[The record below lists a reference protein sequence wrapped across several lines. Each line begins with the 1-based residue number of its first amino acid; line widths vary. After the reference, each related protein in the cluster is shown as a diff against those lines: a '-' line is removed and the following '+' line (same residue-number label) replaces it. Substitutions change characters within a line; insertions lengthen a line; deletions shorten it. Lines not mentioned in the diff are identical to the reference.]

1 MIMAKNGMK
10 RPEFEH
16 KKNPVPPVPILE
28 GKAKTGKVK
37 ANPLIAGADGKV
49 YHVPSQA
56 ERTISSAF
64 PAFDNDLA
72 VENYA
77 NDFDMSTVDMED
89 LP

>member
-1 MIMAKNGMK
+1 MASLPHFSGLIPLHFPHTNPEVMIMAKNGK
-10 RPEFEH
+10 
-16 KKNPVPPVPILE
+16 I
-28 GKAKTGKVK
+28 K
-37 ANPLIAGADGKV
+37 ANPLITGADGKV

-77 NDFDMSTVDMED
+77 NDFDMSSMDMED